1 MIQKKGGEIAKENTC
16 FLVLQKINHL
26 SEDFLYLVKKEK
38 DKIFVSGSQEE
49 QVEFLEK
56 LVDGIT
62 EVMKK
67 TWVFKTRG
75 LRSKSQN
82 RRRIKKPTKKVI
94 KNALV
99 KYQSFIFLLN
109 CLLLFLQFF

>member
-1 MIQKKGGEIAKENTC
+1 MIQKKGVEIAKENTC
-16 FLVLQKINHL
+16 FLVLQKINYL

-67 TWVFKTRG
+67 LGSLRHEALEARVKIEEG
-75 LRSKSQN
+75 LRNQQ
-82 RRRIKKPTKKVI
+82 RR
-94 KNALV
+94 
-99 KYQSFIFLLN
+99 
-109 CLLLFLQFF
+109 